1 MRFWSYRNRWSAYHL
16 FWYLVF
22 GIWYIVYGIWLDN
35 IKGDLMAYLALYRE
49 WRPKM
54 FKDIVGQEHITKTL
68 INALKQGKI
77 AHAYLFSGP
86 RGTGKTTA
94 AKILAKALNCEEGQE
109 VEPCNHCISCTA
121 IDHGSAMEVFEI
133 DAASNRGID
142 EIRDLRENVKLSANQ
157 GKHKVYIIDEVH
169 MLTTEAFNALLKTL
183 EEPPPQVIFILATTE
198 VQKIP
203 LTILSRV
210 QRFEFHR
217 ISVQDIQKRLVE
229 VCLSL
234 NRQVDQDALTVI
246 AQKAEG
252 SLRDALSIMDQCLL
266 QDDPIGVEEVYLV
279 LGMVGETFSA
289 QLVEALT
296 CSDYGKSLSFL
307 SEGIR
312 QGRDPRQ
319 IVRELLDYL
328 RQMLL
333 TSATG
338 EVPLAAPHIQ
348 EQLVKQSEQIGITR
362 MLRWISILLQGE
374 GQLKYAS
381 NARLAAELLLVQTIH
396 ESQPSA
402 LSGEEDILKR
412 LAVLEQHIQSLG
424 SVPKNNV
431 EVKPP
436 VNTKRGRAVSKVS
449 SQQKPNAESDITVVD
464 SMYSV
469 DSAVSAV
476 GSERSLSIIEIQ
488 ERWNEI
494 LDEIKKHKKSTQ
506 AFLMEGRPFQLKD
519 KTLTILFR
527 TGCSFHKDKVNQVE
541 NKKTIEA
548 ALKHIFGIP
557 LTIQSFME
565 EEIETAGKPENQG
578 NQAQEQALINKAK
591 DMFGADLVVVKD
603 G

>member
-1 MRFWSYRNRWSAYHL
+1 MGSDEV
-16 FWYLVF
+16 LVLSQQVVNVPSF
-22 GIWYIVYGIWLDN
+22 LVYAISLYN
-35 IKGDLMAYLALYRE
+35 IKGDRMAYLALYRE

-94 AKILAKALNCEEGQE
+94 AKILAKALNCEEREE
-109 VEPCNHCISCTA
+109 VEPCNHCASCIG

-157 GKHKVYIIDEVH
+157 GKYKVYIIDEVH

-217 ISVQDIQKRLVE
+217 ISVHDIQKRLVE
-229 VCLSL
+229 VCISL
-234 NRQVDQDALTVI
+234 GRQVDQNALTVI
-246 AQKAEG
+246 AQKSEG

-289 QLVEALT
+289 QLVEALAS
-296 CSDYGKSLSFL
+296 SDYGKSLSFL

-319 IVRELLDYL
+319 IIRELLDYL

-333 TSATG
+333 TLATG

-348 EQLVKQSEQIGITR
+348 EQLVKQSEQVGITR
-362 MLRWISILLQGE
+362 ILRWISILLQGE

-396 ESQPSA
+396 DTKPST
-402 LSGEEDILKR
+402 LSGQEEILKR
-412 LAVLEQHIQSLG
+412 LAVLEQQIHSLRSDG
-424 SVPKNNV
+424 SRSVPKNNT
-431 EVKPP
+431 EVKSP
-436 VNTKRGRAVSKVS
+436 VNPKRGRAVSKALS
-449 SQQKPNAESDITVVD
+449 SKPNAESDMTLGD
-464 SMYSV
+464 SV
-469 DSAVSAV
+469 DSAV
-476 GSERSLSIIEIQ
+476 GSEQGLNIREIQ

-494 LDEIKKHKKSTQ
+494 LDEIKKHKKSTH
-506 AFLMEGRPFQLKD
+506 AFLMEGKPFQLKNN
-519 KTLTILFR
+519 TLIILFR
-527 TGCSFHKDKVNQVE
+527 TGCSFHKDKVSQIE
-541 NKKTIEA
+541 NRETIEG
-548 ALKHIFGIP
+548 ALKHLFGIP

-565 EEIETAGKPENQG
+565 DEFKAGEPENQ
-578 NQAQEQALINKAK
+578 NLQDQEQALINKAK

>member
-1 MRFWSYRNRWSAYHL
+1 
-16 FWYLVF
+16 
-22 GIWYIVYGIWLDN
+22 
-35 IKGDLMAYLALYRE
+35 MAYLALYRE

-54 FKDIVGQEHITKTL
+54 FKDIVGQEHIAKTL
-68 INALKQGKI
+68 VNALKQEKI

-94 AKILAKALNCEEGQE
+94 AKILAKALNCDQREG
-109 VEPCNHCISCTA
+109 VEPCNHCASCIS
-121 IDHGSAMEVFEI
+121 IDQGSAMEVFEI

-142 EIRDLRENVKLSANQ
+142 EIRDLRENVKLSAIQ

-183 EEPPPQVIFILATTE
+183 EEPPPQVVFILATTE

-229 VCLSL
+229 VSLSL
-234 NRQVDQDALTVI
+234 SRQVNQSALVVI
-246 AQKAEG
+246 AQKSEG

-289 QLVEALT
+289 QLVEALVS
-296 CSDYGKSLSFL
+296 SDYGKSLTFL
-307 SEGIR
+307 SEGIQ

-319 IVRELLDYL
+319 IIRELLDYL

-338 EVPLAAPHIQ
+338 DKPLVAPHIQ
-348 EQLVKQSEQIGITR
+348 DRLVKQSEQVGISR
-362 MLRWISILLQGE
+362 MLRWISILLLGE

-396 ESQPSA
+396 ESQPSVI
-402 LSGEEDILKR
+402 SGQEEILKR
-412 LAVLEQHIQSLG
+412 LAVMEQQIQG
-424 SVPKNNV
+424 PRIVHEGNT

-436 VNTKRGRAVSKVS
+436 VSPRMGRVVPKDLSPSQKTPKVEP
-449 SQQKPNAESDITVVD
+449 KIVD
-464 SMYSV
+464 SGNTTEESKLNL
-469 DSAVSAV
+469 
-476 GSERSLSIIEIQ
+476 RIEGIQ
-488 ERWNEI
+488 ERWNEV
-494 LDEIKKHKKSTQ
+494 LEQVKKRKKSTQ
-506 AFLMEGRPFQLKD
+506 AFLLEGKPVQLEGNA
-519 KTLTILFR
+519 LTILFR
-527 TGCSFHKDKVNQVE
+527 EGCSFHKDKVSQTE
-541 NKKTIEA
+541 NRQTIEDVIKQ
-548 ALKHIFGIP
+548 LFGIS
-557 LTIQSFME
+557 LTLQNFME
-565 EEIETAGKPENQG
+565 NEFQIKETSENQDL
-578 NQAQEQALINKAK
+578 QTQEQAFINKAK
-591 DMFGADLVVVKD
+591 DMFGADRVVVKE

>member
-1 MRFWSYRNRWSAYHL
+1 
-16 FWYLVF
+16 
-22 GIWYIVYGIWLDN
+22 
-35 IKGDLMAYLALYRE
+35 MAYLALYRE
-49 WRPKM
+49 WRPRM

-68 INALKQGKI
+68 VNALKQEKI

-94 AKILAKALNCEEGQE
+94 AKILAKALNCEQREG
-109 VEPCNHCISCTA
+109 VEPCNHCASCIS
-121 IDHGSAMEVFEI
+121 IDQGSAMEVFEI

-142 EIRDLRENVKLSANQ
+142 EIRDLRENVKLSAIR

-169 MLTTEAFNALLKTL
+169 MLTPEAFNALLKTL
-183 EEPPPQVIFILATTE
+183 EEPPPQVVFILATTE

-229 VCLSL
+229 VCISLS
-234 NRQVDQDALTVI
+234 RQVNQSALVVI
-246 AQKAEG
+246 AQKSEG

-289 QLVEALT
+289 QLVEALVS
-296 CSDYGKSLSFL
+296 SDYGKSLTFL
-307 SEGIR
+307 SEGIQ

-319 IVRELLDYL
+319 IIRELLDYL

-338 EVPLAAPHIQ
+338 ETPLVAPHIQ
-348 EQLVKQSEQIGITR
+348 DQLVKQSEQIGISR

-402 LSGEEDILKR
+402 LSGQEEILKR
-412 LAVLEQHIQSLG
+412 LTVLEQQIQG
-424 SVPKNNV
+424 SRIVHGDNT

-436 VNTKRGRAVSKVS
+436 VP
-449 SQQKPNAESDITVVD
+449 SQKTPNVEPEIVD
-464 SMYSV
+464 SYSG
-469 DSAVSAV
+469 SSAV
-476 GSERSLSIIEIQ
+476 GSKLNLSIMGIQ
-488 ERWNEI
+488 ERWNDV
-494 LDEIKKHKKSTQ
+494 LDQVKKRKKSTQ
-506 AFLMEGRPFQLKD
+506 AFLMEGKPVQLEGN
-519 KTLTILFR
+519 TLTILFR
-527 TGCSFHKDKVNQVE
+527 EGCSFHKDKVSQIE
-541 NKKTIEA
+541 NRQTIEDV
-548 ALKHIFGIP
+548 LKLLFGIS
-557 LTIQSFME
+557 LTLQNFME
-565 EEIETAGKPENQG
+565 NEFQAKETPESQDL
-578 NQAQEQALINKAK
+578 QTQEQAFINKAK
-591 DMFGADLVVVKD
+591 DMFGADLVVVKE